1 MTIKS
6 DVLII
11 GSGIAGLFAALKIS
25 EFANVVLV
33 TKKNKAESNT
43 NYAQG
48 GIATVIDP
56 NDSFEKHVNDTLI
69 AGAGLCDKNAVKLMV
84 KEGPARIQDLIDIG
98 TKFTMR
104 DNEFDL
110 AKEGGHSMSRILHAK
125 DLTGQEIE
133 RSLITAIELKSNIR
147 VFENAMAIDLLTEH
161 NLKDSYNNRNVNKN
175 CWGAY
180 ILDINTNTVLKIVS
194 RATVLATGGLGQVY
208 IHTTNPSIATGDG
221 FAMAYRAEVKVGNME
236 FIQFHPTSFYNIN
249 SNPEFEKHSFL
260 ISEAVRGFGGLLRTI
275 DGKLFMDSYDH
286 RKELAPRDIVARA
299 IDSELKRRG
308 DNFVYLDLTHL
319 ESERTIDHFPNIYK
333 TCLKEGI
340 DITKDLI
347 PVVPAAHYACG
358 GIVVDLDAKSSIIGL
373 YACGEVTMT
382 GVHGANRLA
391 SNSLLEA
398 IVYSSRCAI
407 SIRQFLS
414 NKTIIPELK
423 DWDDSGTL
431 SADELV
437 LITHSKNEVRQ
448 IMWDYVGIVRSDL
461 RLSRAEKRIANLHN
475 ETEELYKKTKVFSE
489 ILELRNIIACADLII
504 KSAKLRKESRGLHYT
519 IDYPEKLP
527 DDLVANTI
535 I

>member
-1 MTIKS
+1 
-6 DVLII
+6 
-11 GSGIAGLFAALKIS
+11 
-25 EFANVVLV
+25 
-33 TKKNKAESNT
+33 
-43 NYAQG
+43 
-48 GIATVIDP
+48 
-56 NDSFEKHVNDTLI
+56 
-69 AGAGLCDKNAVKLMV
+69 
-84 KEGPARIQDLIDIG
+84 
-98 TKFTMR
+98 
-104 DNEFDL
+104 
-110 AKEGGHSMSRILHAK
+110 
-125 DLTGQEIE
+125 
-133 RSLITAIELKSNIR
+133 
-147 VFENAMAIDLLTEH
+147 
-161 NLKDSYNNRNVNKN
+161 
-175 CWGAY
+175 
-180 ILDINTNTVLKIVS
+180 
-194 RATVLATGGLGQVY
+194 
-208 IHTTNPSIATGDG
+208 
-221 FAMAYRAEVKVGNME
+221 
-236 FIQFHPTSFYNIN
+236 
-249 SNPEFEKHSFL
+249 
-260 ISEAVRGFGGLLRTI
+260 
-275 DGKLFMDSYDH
+275 
-286 RKELAPRDIVARA
+286 
-299 IDSELKRRG
+299 
-308 DNFVYLDLTHL
+308 LTHL

-358 GIVVDLDAKSSIIGL
+358 GILVDLDAKSSIIGL

-431 SADELV
+431 TADELV